1 MDRERIPLEVFP
13 GAENYLGPMT
23 AEEFAEKA
31 VPLGPGRRYVLF
43 DFAMDELVSHVA
55 AAVEALARRDRTA
68 LIAHPERN
76 RVLQADPRPLADWV
90 AAGARIQ
97 VNAGSVLGRLGEG
110 AHRSSRELLEA
121 GAVHALASDAH
132 GVGKRRP
139 FCLDRGRDAAAE
151 IVGAEEA
158 DRLTRDNPWRI
169 ARGEPVDA
177 PAVTFEAPRGGR
189 FWKRL
194 LGGQ

>member
-1 MDRERIPLEVFP
+1 
-13 GAENYLGPMT
+13 
-23 AEEFAEKA
+23 
-31 VPLGPGRRYVLF
+31 
-43 DFAMDELVSHVA
+43 
-55 AAVEALARRDRTA
+55 
-68 LIAHPERN
+68 
-76 RVLQADPRPLADWV
+76 
-90 AAGARIQ
+90 
-97 VNAGSVLGRLGEG
+97 
-110 AHRSSRELLEA
+110 
-121 GAVHALASDAH
+121 
-132 GVGKRRP
+132 VGKRRP